1 MSARRLIL
9 RREMSWP
16 VALQPAPAS
25 TTIIDF
31 AQVIREISAMAQAS
45 GKSPLDAFLQQVEQN
60 AESVAMVQPMGG
72 GELKEYKFAD
82 MGDETLRMAE
92 YLRQL
97 NLPAQTH
104 IALMSKNCAEWIM
117 ADLAIWLAG
126 HISVPLYPTLTAA
139 SVQQILEHSG
149 ARVLFVGKLDVWDE
163 AKKGVPADMHRIAF
177 TLAPSDACRDHPCW
191 PDIIRDTSP
200 MEISSVARPDANDL
214 ATIIYTSGTT
224 GAPKGVMHSFGTFTM
239 MGEKLPSVYHMN
251 RKDRMISY
259 LPLSHVAE
267 RAAVELSLLYV
278 GQKVFFAESLET
290 FGEDIK
296 RARPTLFF
304 AVPRIWT
311 KFYQKA
317 TDAIPPG
324 KLARLLRI
332 PILNRIVRKKILSA
346 MGLQECRIALS
357 GASALSPEVIEWFR
371 KLGLDILEVYGMTE
385 NMAWS
390 HTTREGDQRIGWV
403 GKPNDGVE
411 CKISDNGEILVRS
424 PGNMMGYYKQPEKTR
439 EDLTEDGWLHTGD
452 KGDIDGEGRLRITGR
467 VKEIFKTEKGKYV
480 APAPIEGHFVSF
492 AGIDQACVMGANLPQ
507 PLVLVCLSPEEQA
520 HLTTDG
526 ARASYMDAL
535 QKHLRAV
542 NTELDAH
549 ERLDALVVVAEA
561 WGVENNLLTPTL
573 KLKRNE
579 LEKLYDQRLAGWA
592 RQGGVIWA
600 G

>member
-1 MSARRLIL
+1 M
-9 RREMSWP
+9 
-16 VALQPAPAS
+16 APTS
-25 TTIIDF
+25 PT
-31 AQVIREISAMAQAS
+31 
-45 GKSPLDAFLQQVEQN
+45 GPLDAFLQRVQHN
-60 AESVAMVQPMGG
+60 ATAVAMVQPLGAG
-72 GELKEYKFAD
+72 KLREYTFAD
-82 MGDETLRMAE
+82 MGDETLRMAG
-92 YLRQL
+92 YLRSL
-97 NLPAQTH
+97 NLPPQTH

-117 ADLAIWLAG
+117 ADLAIWLSG

-139 SVQQILEHSG
+139 SVQQILEHCG

-163 AKKGVPADMHRIAF
+163 ASKGVPDDVHKIAF
-177 TLAPSDACRDHPCW
+177 TLAPSKACRDHPCW
-191 PDIIRDTSP
+191 PEIVRDTAP
-200 MEISSVARPDANDL
+200 MDISSVARPGAGDL

-224 GAPKGVMHSFGTFTM
+224 GAPKGVMHNFGTFTM
-239 MGEKLPSVYHMN
+239 MGENLSSVYEMSPQ
-251 RKDRMISY
+251 DRMISY

-317 TDAIPPG
+317 SDALPPK

-332 PILNRIVRKKILSA
+332 PILNRVIRKKILSA
-346 MGLQECRIALS
+346 MGLQECRVALS

-371 KLGLDILEVYGMTE
+371 NLGLDILEVYGMTE

-411 CKISDNGEILVRS
+411 CKISDEGEILVRS

-452 KGDIDGEGRLRITGR
+452 KGEVDAEGRLRITGR

-480 APAPIEGHFVSF
+480 APAPIEGRFVSF
-492 AGIDQACVMGANLPQ
+492 PGVDQACVMGANLPQ

-520 HLTTDG
+520 RLAKG
-526 ARASYMDAL
+526 SARESYVESL
-535 QKHLRAV
+535 QNHLRAV
-542 NTELDAH
+542 NAELDPH

-579 LEKLYDQRLAGWA
+579 LEALYDQQLAGWA